1 MILILIKLYIK
12 YAITSIK
19 QKNEKLII
27 IFEIFVILIIGGENV
42 LNKIKS
48 LGIIFLIILMVSFIS
63 IGCQNDDT
71 DTNDDANEGM
81 DNEDNKDQD
90 MTDGDMTDEDMDS
103 EMKDEE
109 DSNMTNEDED
119 MDMNNESL
127 ANSIV
132 EMDGINDATVVTM
145 DEIALVGV
153 DFNGEDKISDDMK
166 KDIES
171 KIKEKSDKISK
182 VYISNEPDMYDRINT
197 ISNDVRNGNPIDD
210 FSDDISEMI
219 ENITP
224 NGK

>member
-48 LGIIFLIILMVSFIS
+48 LGIIFLIILMISIIS

-71 DTNDDANEGM
+71 DTNDDANEEM
-81 DNEDNKDQD
+81 DNEDNKDED
-90 MTDGDMTDEDMDS
+90 MTDGDMT
-103 EMKDEE
+103 
-109 DSNMTNEDED
+109 DED

>member
-1 MILILIKLYIK
+1 M
-12 YAITSIK
+12 
-19 QKNEKLII
+19 
-27 IFEIFVILIIGGENV
+27 

-48 LGIIFLIILMVSFIS
+48 LGIIFLIILMISIIS

-71 DTNDDANEGM
+71 DTNDDANEEM
-81 DNEDNKDQD
+81 DNEDNKDED
-90 MTDGDMTDEDMDS
+90 MTDGDMT
-103 EMKDEE
+103 
-109 DSNMTNEDED
+109 DED

>member
-1 MILILIKLYIK
+1 M
-12 YAITSIK
+12 
-19 QKNEKLII
+19 
-27 IFEIFVILIIGGENV
+27 